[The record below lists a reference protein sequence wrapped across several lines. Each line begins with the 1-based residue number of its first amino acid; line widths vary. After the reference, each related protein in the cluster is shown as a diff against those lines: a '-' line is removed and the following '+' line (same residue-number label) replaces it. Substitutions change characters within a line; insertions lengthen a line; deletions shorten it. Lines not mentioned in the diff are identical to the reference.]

1 MNYEELKKTE
11 QITKF
16 SLFILFSR
24 ILIEFLII
32 MSNFTFDNKSKYTYL
47 SLKNS
52 KSSYEVN
59 GFSFFYLS
67 LVGSQRS
74 VVRWVKYQEMIV
86 FPAILGH
93 LRQHPLCRIL
103 NG

>member
-1 MNYEELKKTE
+1 MAE
-11 QITKF
+11 Q
-16 SLFILFSR
+16 
-24 ILIEFLII
+24 
-32 MSNFTFDNKSKYTYL
+32 
-47 SLKNS
+47 
-52 KSSYEVN
+52 
-59 GFSFFYLS
+59 SFFYLS